1 MTLRA
6 SVFIVPERSHVRV
19 RGFECVFAWVHVRV
33 CARVVGTFVTNVY
46 MPMPLNVCMGCHAAL
61 LGHDFQSCLPKRSP
75 GHSHQTHFV
84 VTHIHST
91 SGVFR
96 SPFFS

>member
-1 MTLRA
+1 
-6 SVFIVPERSHVRV
+6 VRV